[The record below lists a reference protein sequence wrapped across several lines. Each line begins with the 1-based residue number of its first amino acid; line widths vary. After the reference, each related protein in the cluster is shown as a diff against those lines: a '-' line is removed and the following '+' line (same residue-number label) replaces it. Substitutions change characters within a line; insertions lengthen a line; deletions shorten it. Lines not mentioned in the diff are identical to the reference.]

1 MTALRW
7 NIARLLAAGFALA
20 GLLVTAAPGAA
31 ASAAAAVP
39 CVSMTRVQPTNTHN
53 RSNVLNGVSVRSPCN
68 AWAVGNSLT
77 TVNNH
82 RTLLSFIVHWDGASW
97 TPSQNPG
104 VGDLLG
110 AVAAISATSAWAVG
124 THLDSNGAAH
134 TLIEHWDGTSWT
146 QVASPSPGTG
156 STLRAVAATSAT
168 NAWAVGAFSDSGGS
182 EQTLIEHW
190 DGTSWTQVPSPSP
203 GTLNG
208 VIGIGWA
215 VGQQTTSSGADQ
227 TVIEH
232 WDGRKWSVVPGAD
245 LGSGSTGSLAAV
257 SATSP
262 ANIWAVG
269 TLRASDG
276 SAQDLIEHY
285 DGTSWTQ
292 SASPGP
298 GELTGVSVTG
308 ASDAWAVGGS
318 QIGQI
323 VHYDGTSWTPVPS
336 QPVGGLNAVSASSP
350 ASVWAVGDGTPGPTL
365 ALHLRCC

>member
-7 NIARLLAAGFALA
+7 NIARLLAVPFALA

-39 CVSMTRVQPTNTHN
+39 CVSMTGVQPPSPPNGG
-53 RSNVLNGVSVRSPCN
+53 NVLNGVAVRSPCN

-156 STLRAVAATSAT
+156 STLRAVAA
-168 NAWAVGAFSDSGGS
+168 
-182 EQTLIEHW
+182 
-190 DGTSWTQVPSPSP
+190 
-203 GTLNG
+203 
-208 VIGIGWA
+208 
-215 VGQQTTSSGADQ
+215 
-227 TVIEH
+227 
-232 WDGRKWSVVPGAD
+232 
-245 LGSGSTGSLAAV
+245 
-257 SATSP
+257 
-262 ANIWAVG
+262 
-269 TLRASDG
+269 
-276 SAQDLIEHY
+276 
-285 DGTSWTQ
+285 
-292 SASPGP
+292 
-298 GELTGVSVTG
+298 
-308 ASDAWAVGGS
+308 
-318 QIGQI
+318 
-323 VHYDGTSWTPVPS
+323 
-336 QPVGGLNAVSASSP
+336 
-350 ASVWAVGDGTPGPTL
+350 
-365 ALHLRCC
+365 